1 VAFSDGSVRAFT
13 AVVRADLTVQSHDAL
28 RRYFMI
34 HWPPGVT
41 PNPSVPN

>member
-1 VAFSDGSVRAFT
+1 VRP
-13 AVVRADLTVQSHDAL
+13 DNTVQSHDAL

-41 PNPSVPN
+41 PDPSRPH